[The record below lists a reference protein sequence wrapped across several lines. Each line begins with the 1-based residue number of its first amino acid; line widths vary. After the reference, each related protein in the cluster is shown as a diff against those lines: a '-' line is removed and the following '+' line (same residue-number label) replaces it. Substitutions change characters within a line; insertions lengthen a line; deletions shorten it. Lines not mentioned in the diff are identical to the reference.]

1 MKTVRIASLLLSL
14 ALVGQL
20 AACGNKGDLV
30 KPDKAPAETPATA
43 PAEPAK

>member
-1 MKTVRIASLLLSL
+1 MKTLRIVSLLLSL

-20 AACGNKGDLV
+20 AACGNKGELV
-30 KPDKAPAETPATA
+30 MPDKKPADP

>member
-1 MKTVRIASLLLSL
+1 MKTVRIASLLLFL

-30 KPDKAPAETPATA
+30 KPPAEPAA
-43 PAEPAK
+43 PPAEPAKQ